1 MPRPRFHRLAAEK
14 QAHILAVATTEFA
27 EHGFDGA
34 SYNRII
40 EKAGLSKGAMYY
52 YFDDK
57 TDLYGTVVQA
67 AFQQMMGV
75 MRPREA
81 DDAESFWA
89 AFRDDYRDMARFELA
104 NPEMLALIR
113 SLAEHPERMRQGP
126 MAEMYQSLFAYTE
139 ALIDRGQAL
148 GAVRTD
154 VDREL
159 LVSVAFA
166 MGEAMDTWLLKRL
179 DGLDDQGLE
188 RLTAQLI
195 ELYRRFL
202 SP

>member
-1 MPRPRFHRLAAEK
+1 VPRPRFHRLPAEK
-14 QAHILAVATTEFA
+14 QAHILAVATAEFA
-27 EHGFDGA
+27 EHGFAGA

-40 EKAGLSKGAMYY
+40 DQAGLSKGAMYY

-67 AFQQMMGV
+67 AFQEFMGA
-75 MRPREA
+75 MQPRVPE
-81 DDAESFWA
+81 DAEAYWASFL
-89 AFRDDYRDMARFELA
+89 DDYRDMTRFALA
-104 NPEMLALIR
+104 HPEILALIR

-126 MAEMYQSLFAYTE
+126 MAEMYQGLLAYTE

-154 VDREL
+154 LDREL

-166 MGEAMDTWLLKRL
+166 MGEAMDGWMLKRL
-179 DGLDDQGLE
+179 DGLDDQELE
-188 RLTAQLI
+188 RLTEQLVG
-195 ELYRRFL
+195 LYRRFL